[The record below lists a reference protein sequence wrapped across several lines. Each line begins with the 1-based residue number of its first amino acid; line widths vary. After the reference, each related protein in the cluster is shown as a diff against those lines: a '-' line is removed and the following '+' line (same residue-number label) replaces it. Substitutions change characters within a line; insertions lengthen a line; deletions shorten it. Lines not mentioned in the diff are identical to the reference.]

1 MAKAIALTLDSAFSG
16 IAAKLGVDVTVPMRD
31 VVIDTIMSHLRGRY
45 IKAVRSVGARKF
57 EIVSCEISSESEA
70 VGKKLKDIGGLNG
83 SLMLLIRKPGS
94 QDYRIP
100 NGGTVM
106 ESGSLIVLIMPSGD
120 SEILEMFAGRPEKIA

>member
-1 MAKAIALTLDSAFSG
+1 
-16 IAAKLGVDVTVPMRD
+16 

-83 SLMLLIRKPGS
+83 SLILLIRKPGS